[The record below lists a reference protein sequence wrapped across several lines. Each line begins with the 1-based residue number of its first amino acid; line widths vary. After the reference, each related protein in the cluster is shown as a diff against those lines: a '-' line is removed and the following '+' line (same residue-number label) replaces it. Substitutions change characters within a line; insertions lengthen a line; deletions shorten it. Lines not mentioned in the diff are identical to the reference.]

1 MVFRYIHFN
10 RLKDN
15 AVQRTYFIL
24 LCRLLVMEM
33 SNMGVLV
40 LIFTCGFGSDRCG
53 GNYTNKKKIHKVCEI
68 KHSHTQTHWCKTDQ
82 RAYEAN
88 ENEESK
94 QTNRLKIPGLFYVK
108 LCFHETVVEFVW
120 ARGLFTSCWLRQCCC
135 CCWLVFSC
143 ILVCFALLV
152 R

>member
-53 GNYTNKKKIHKVCEI
+53 GNYTNKKKHI
-68 KHSHTQTHWCKTDQ
+68 KFAKSLAHTHIDAKPISAHTRQMKTKNQ
-82 RAYEAN
+82 N
-88 ENEESK
+88 K
-94 QTNRLKIPGLFYVK
+94 QIDWKYQAFFYVK

-120 ARGLFTSCWLRQCCC
+120 ARGLFTSCWLRLCC